1 MEEKI
6 ALAPVLV
13 KQEAA
18 HARRVRELQK
28 EIRRRD
34 ELLREMLQSLE
45 TLTAALS
52 VPGQFDN
59 DTLRDLIF
67 EADTLTARAQGVV
80 S

>member
-34 ELLREMLQSLE
+34 ELLREMNQGLE
-45 TLTAALS
+45 TLVCALS
-52 VPGQFDN
+52 FPGQFDKASLK
-59 DTLRDLIF
+59 DTVF
-67 EADTLTARAQGVV
+67 EAETLVARAQGVL